1 MKKKF
6 GIFLMAV
13 VFMTGCGSFGKSAAG
28 GGISS
33 QGQESKMDNLSEDAI
48 SGMESSEAQ
57 ESETESGV
65 YHFAL
70 DESGA
75 ELEIR
80 CDENTQQYEIQDGDQ
95 VTGFR
100 LEKPVE
106 PISAMKTDIDGDG
119 KPEYMIIACAGRGT
133 GVYVTD
139 LMAIKE
145 GNETPIAYLS
155 NEEIT
160 EQLEARTELVYDD
173 EFRQMVTLYCDSES
187 DPKALLYLDKFLEKM
202 NATYDTMSLGNII
215 GIENRDNRYWV
226 TADFAVYTKEMAS
239 PQYECTIHLTA
250 PLTYQDNQ
258 TFAIGDIS
266 AKNVDYTQM
275 CEIKEDEMIAEFYA
289 DVTHDGT
296 EDRIAI
302 SVPKGNTWEEVLS
315 GVASGELC
323 VYAGYTDVDGK
334 TKYADESILE
344 REFSPCHVGNG
355 QMFLTTVDG
364 RDYLIETNFRA
375 GQEQYTYGYTVFFL
389 NYDYDYVMESEH
401 EEYKGEPGDT
411 SAFFDKLDSWINDS
425 SIILYAADIDHDP
438 DLLYS
443 TDDNR
448 INPRSYLIDKAEQ

>member
-6 GIFLMAV
+6 VIFLMAV
-13 VFMTGCGSFGKSAAG
+13 VFMTGCGNFGKTAAG
-28 GGISS
+28 GGTSS
-33 QGQESKMDNLSEDAI
+33 QGQEGKIDNLSEDAT
-48 SGMESSEAQ
+48 SGIESSEAQ

-65 YHFAL
+65 YHFTL
-70 DESGA
+70 DENGA

-95 VTGFR
+95 VTVFR
-100 LEKPVE
+100 LEKLVE
-106 PISAMKTDIDGDG
+106 PISTMKTDIDGDG
-119 KPEYMIIACAGRGT
+119 EPEYMIVACAGRGT

-139 LMAIKE
+139 LMAIKKGRE
-145 GNETPIAYLS
+145 EPIAYLS

-160 EQLEARTELVYDD
+160 EQLGSRTELIYDED
-173 EFRQMVTLYCDSES
+173 LQMATLYCDSES
-187 DPKALLYLDKFLEKM
+187 EPKALLYLEKFLEKM

-226 TADFAVYTKEMAS
+226 TADFAVYTKEMVS

-258 TFAIGDIS
+258 TFAIGNIS
-266 AKNVDYTQM
+266 AKSVDYTQM
-275 CEIKEDEMIAEFYA
+275 GEIKGDEIIAEFYA
-289 DVTHDGT
+289 DVTHDGI

-302 SVPKGNTWEEVLS
+302 SVPESNTWDEVLS

-334 TKYADESILE
+334 TKYDDESILE

-364 RDYLIETNFRA
+364 RDYLIETDFWA

-389 NYDYDYVMESEH
+389 NYDYDYVMASEH
-401 EEYKGEPGDT
+401 EEYKGEPGNT
-411 SAFFDKLDSWINDS
+411 SAFFEKLNSWINDS
-425 SIILYAADIDHDP
+425 SIVLYAADIDHDP
-438 DLLYS
+438 NLLYS

-448 INPRSYLIDKAEQ
+448 INTRSYLIDKAEQ

>member
-6 GIFLMAV
+6 VIFLMAV
-13 VFMTGCGSFGKSAAG
+13 IFMTGCGSFGKTAAG
-28 GGISS
+28 GGTSS
-33 QGQESKMDNLSEDAI
+33 QGQESKIDNLSEDAT
-48 SGMESSEAQ
+48 SGIESSEAQ

-65 YHFAL
+65 YHFTL

-95 VTGFR
+95 VTVFW
-100 LEKPVE
+100 LEKLVE

-119 KPEYMIIACAGRGT
+119 EPEYMIVACAGRGT

-139 LMAIKE
+139 LMAIKKGRKE
-145 GNETPIAYLS
+145 PIAYLS

-160 EQLEARTELVYDD
+160 EQLGSRTELIYDED
-173 EFRQMVTLYCDSES
+173 LQMATLYCDSES
-187 DPKALLYLDKFLEKM
+187 EPKALLYLEKFLEKM

-258 TFAIGDIS
+258 TFAIGNIS
-266 AKNVDYTQM
+266 AKSVDYTQM
-275 CEIKEDEMIAEFYA
+275 GEIKEDEIIAEFYA
-289 DVTHDGT
+289 DVTHDGI

-302 SVPKGNTWEEVLS
+302 SVPESNTWDEVLS

-334 TKYADESILE
+334 TKYDDESILE

-364 RDYLIETNFRA
+364 RDYLIETDFWA

-389 NYDYDYVMESEH
+389 NYDYDYVMASEH
-401 EEYKGEPGDT
+401 EEYKGEPGNT
-411 SAFFDKLDSWINDS
+411 SAFFEKLNSWINDS
-425 SIILYAADIDHDP
+425 SIVLYAADIDHDP

>member
-6 GIFLMAV
+6 VIFLMAM
-13 VFMTGCGSFGKSAAG
+13 VFMTGCGNFGKTAAG
-28 GGISS
+28 GGTSS
-33 QGQESKMDNLSEDAI
+33 QGQEGKIDNLSEDAT
-48 SGMESSEAQ
+48 SGIESSEAQ

-65 YHFAL
+65 YHFTL
-70 DESGA
+70 DENGA

-95 VTGFR
+95 VTVFR
-100 LEKPVE
+100 LEKLVE

-119 KPEYMIIACAGRGT
+119 EPEYMIVACAGRGT

-139 LMAIKE
+139 LMAIKKGRE
-145 GNETPIAYLS
+145 EPIAYLS

-160 EQLEARTELVYDD
+160 EQLGSRTELIYDED
-173 EFRQMVTLYCDSES
+173 LQMATLYCDSES
-187 DPKALLYLDKFLEKM
+187 EPKALLYLEKFLEKM

-226 TADFAVYTKEMAS
+226 TADFAVYTKEMVS

-258 TFAIGDIS
+258 TFAIGNIS
-266 AKNVDYTQM
+266 AKSVDYTQM
-275 CEIKEDEMIAEFYA
+275 GEIKEDEIIAEFYA
-289 DVTHDGT
+289 DVTHDGI

-302 SVPKGNTWEEVLS
+302 SVPESNTWDEVLS

-334 TKYADESILE
+334 TKYDDESILE
-344 REFSPCHVGNG
+344 REFSPCHVGNS

-364 RDYLIETNFRA
+364 RDYLIETDFWA

-389 NYDYDYVMESEH
+389 NYDYDYVMASEH
-401 EEYKGEPGDT
+401 EEYKGEPGNT
-411 SAFFDKLDSWINDS
+411 SAFFEKLNSWINDS
-425 SIILYAADIDHDP
+425 SIVLYAADIDHDP

>member
-6 GIFLMAV
+6 VIFLMAV
-13 VFMTGCGSFGKSAAG
+13 VFMTGCGNFGKTAAG
-28 GGISS
+28 GGTSS
-33 QGQESKMDNLSEDAI
+33 QGQEGKIDNLSEDAT
-48 SGMESSEAQ
+48 SGIESSEAQ

-65 YHFAL
+65 YHFTL
-70 DESGA
+70 DENGA

-95 VTGFR
+95 VTVFR
-100 LEKPVE
+100 LEKLVE

-119 KPEYMIIACAGRGT
+119 EPEYMIVACAGCGT

-139 LMAIKE
+139 LMAIKKGRE
-145 GNETPIAYLS
+145 EPIAYLS

-160 EQLEARTELVYDD
+160 EQLGSRTELIYDED
-173 EFRQMVTLYCDSES
+173 LQMATLYCDSES
-187 DPKALLYLDKFLEKM
+187 EPKALLYLEKFLEKM

-258 TFAIGDIS
+258 TFAIGNIS
-266 AKNVDYTQM
+266 AKSVDYTQM
-275 CEIKEDEMIAEFYA
+275 GEIKEDEIIAEFYA
-289 DVTHDGT
+289 DVTHDGI

-302 SVPKGNTWEEVLS
+302 SVPESNTWDEVLS

-334 TKYADESILE
+334 TKYDDESILE
-344 REFSPCHVGNG
+344 KEFSPCHVGNG

-364 RDYLIETNFRA
+364 RDYLIETDFWA

-389 NYDYDYVMESEH
+389 NYDYDYVMASEH
-401 EEYKGEPGDT
+401 EEYKGEPGNT
-411 SAFFDKLDSWINDS
+411 SAFFEKLNSWINDS
-425 SIILYAADIDHDP
+425 SIVLYAADIDHDP

>member
-6 GIFLMAV
+6 VIFLMAV
-13 VFMTGCGSFGKSAAG
+13 VFMTGCGNFGKTAAG
-28 GGISS
+28 GGTSS
-33 QGQESKMDNLSEDAI
+33 QGQEGKIDNLSEDATSRI
-48 SGMESSEAQ
+48 ESSEAQ

-65 YHFAL
+65 YHFTL
-70 DESGA
+70 DENGA

-95 VTGFR
+95 VTVFR
-100 LEKPVE
+100 LEKLVE

-119 KPEYMIIACAGRGT
+119 EPEYMIVACAGRGT

-139 LMAIKE
+139 LMAIKKGRE
-145 GNETPIAYLS
+145 EPIAYLS

-160 EQLEARTELVYDD
+160 EQLGSRTELIYDED
-173 EFRQMVTLYCDSES
+173 LQMATLYCDSES
-187 DPKALLYLDKFLEKM
+187 EPKALLYLEKFLEKM

-226 TADFAVYTKEMAS
+226 TADFAVYTKEMVS

-258 TFAIGDIS
+258 TFAIGNIS
-266 AKNVDYTQM
+266 AKSVDYTQM
-275 CEIKEDEMIAEFYA
+275 GEIKEDEIIAEFYA
-289 DVTHDGT
+289 DVTHDGI

-302 SVPKGNTWEEVLS
+302 SVPESNTWDEVLS

-334 TKYADESILE
+334 TKYDDESILE

-364 RDYLIETNFRA
+364 RDYLIETDFWA

-389 NYDYDYVMESEH
+389 NYDYDYVMASEH
-401 EEYKGEPGDT
+401 EEYKGEPGNT
-411 SAFFDKLDSWINDS
+411 SAFFEKLNSWINDS
-425 SIILYAADIDHDP
+425 SIVLYAADIDHDP

>member
-6 GIFLMAV
+6 VIFLMAV
-13 VFMTGCGSFGKSAAG
+13 IFMTGCGSFGKTAAG
-28 GGISS
+28 GGTSS
-33 QGQESKMDNLSEDAI
+33 QGQESKIDNLSEDAT
-48 SGMESSEAQ
+48 SGIESSEAQ

-65 YHFAL
+65 YHFTL

-95 VTGFR
+95 VTVFR
-100 LEKPVE
+100 LEKLVE

-119 KPEYMIIACAGRGT
+119 EPEYMIVACAGRGT

-139 LMAIKE
+139 LMAIKKGRE
-145 GNETPIAYLS
+145 EPIAYLS

-160 EQLEARTELVYDD
+160 EQLGSRTELIYDED
-173 EFRQMVTLYCDSES
+173 LQMATLYCDSES
-187 DPKALLYLDKFLEKM
+187 EPKALLYLEKFLEKM

-258 TFAIGDIS
+258 TFAIGNIS
-266 AKNVDYTQM
+266 AKSVDYTQM
-275 CEIKEDEMIAEFYA
+275 GEIKEDEIIAEFYA
-289 DVTHDGT
+289 DVTHDGI

-302 SVPKGNTWEEVLS
+302 SVPESNTWDEVLS

-334 TKYADESILE
+334 TKYDDESILE

-364 RDYLIETNFRA
+364 RDYLIETDFWA

-389 NYDYDYVMESEH
+389 NYDYDYVMASEH
-401 EEYKGEPGDT
+401 EEYKGEPGNT
-411 SAFFDKLDSWINDS
+411 SAFFEKLNSWINDS
-425 SIILYAADIDHDP
+425 SIVLYAADIDHDP

>member
-6 GIFLMAV
+6 VIFLMAV
-13 VFMTGCGSFGKSAAG
+13 IFMTGCGSFGKTAAG
-28 GGISS
+28 GGTSS
-33 QGQESKMDNLSEDAI
+33 QGQESKIDNLSEDAT
-48 SGMESSEAQ
+48 SGIESSEAQ

-65 YHFAL
+65 YHFTL

-95 VTGFR
+95 VTVFR
-100 LEKPVE
+100 LEKLVE

-119 KPEYMIIACAGRGT
+119 EPEYMIVACAGRGT
-133 GVYVTD
+133 GMYVTD
-139 LMAIKE
+139 LMAIKKGRE
-145 GNETPIAYLS
+145 EPIAYLS

-160 EQLEARTELVYDD
+160 EQLGSRTELIYDED
-173 EFRQMVTLYCDSES
+173 LQMATLYCDSES
-187 DPKALLYLDKFLEKM
+187 EPKALLYLEKFLEKM

-258 TFAIGDIS
+258 TFAIGNIS
-266 AKNVDYTQM
+266 AKSVDYTQM
-275 CEIKEDEMIAEFYA
+275 GEIKEDEIIAEFYA
-289 DVTHDGT
+289 DVTHDGI

-302 SVPKGNTWEEVLS
+302 SVPESNTWDEVLS

-334 TKYADESILE
+334 TKYDDESILE
-344 REFSPCHVGNG
+344 SEFSPCHVGNG

-364 RDYLIETNFRA
+364 RDYLIETDFWA

-389 NYDYDYVMESEH
+389 NYDYDYVMASEH
-401 EEYKGEPGDT
+401 EEYKGEPGNT
-411 SAFFDKLDSWINDS
+411 SAFFEKLNSWINDS
-425 SIILYAADIDHDP
+425 SIVLYAADIDHDP
-438 DLLYS
+438 NLLYS

>member
-6 GIFLMAV
+6 VIFLMAV
-13 VFMTGCGSFGKSAAG
+13 VFMTGCGNFGKTAAG
-28 GGISS
+28 GGTSS
-33 QGQESKMDNLSEDAI
+33 QGQEGKIDNLSEDAT
-48 SGMESSEAQ
+48 SGIESSEAQ

-65 YHFAL
+65 YHFTL
-70 DESGA
+70 DENGA

-95 VTGFR
+95 VTVFR
-100 LEKPVE
+100 LEKLVE
-106 PISAMKTDIDGDG
+106 PISTMKTDIDGDG
-119 KPEYMIIACAGRGT
+119 EPEYMIVACAGRGT

-139 LMAIKE
+139 LMAIKKGRE
-145 GNETPIAYLS
+145 EPIAYLS

-160 EQLEARTELVYDD
+160 EQLGSRTELIYDED
-173 EFRQMVTLYCDSES
+173 LQMATLYCDSES
-187 DPKALLYLDKFLEKM
+187 EPKALLYLEKFLEKM

-226 TADFAVYTKEMAS
+226 TADFAVYTKEMVS

-258 TFAIGDIS
+258 SFAIGNIS
-266 AKNVDYTQM
+266 AKSVDYTQM
-275 CEIKEDEMIAEFYA
+275 GEIKGDEIIAEFYA
-289 DVTHDGT
+289 DVTHDGI

-302 SVPKGNTWEEVLS
+302 SVPESNTWDEVLS

-334 TKYADESILE
+334 TKYDDESILE

-364 RDYLIETNFRA
+364 RDYLIETDFWA

-389 NYDYDYVMESEH
+389 NYDYDYVMASEH
-401 EEYKGEPGDT
+401 EEYKGEPGNT
-411 SAFFDKLDSWINDS
+411 SAFFEKLNSWINDS
-425 SIILYAADIDHDP
+425 SIVLYAADIDHDP
-438 DLLYS
+438 NLLYS

>member
-1 MKKKF
+1 M
-6 GIFLMAV
+6 
-13 VFMTGCGSFGKSAAG
+13 
-28 GGISS
+28 
-33 QGQESKMDNLSEDAI
+33 SEDAT
-48 SGMESSEAQ
+48 SGIESSEAQ

-65 YHFAL
+65 YHFTL
-70 DESGA
+70 DENGA

-95 VTGFR
+95 VTVFR
-100 LEKPVE
+100 LEKLVE

-119 KPEYMIIACAGRGT
+119 EPEYMIIACAGRGT

-139 LMAIKE
+139 LMAIKKGRE
-145 GNETPIAYLS
+145 EPIAYLS

-160 EQLEARTELVYDD
+160 EQLGSRTELTYDED
-173 EFRQMVTLYCDSES
+173 LQMVTLYCDSES
-187 DPKALLYLDKFLEKM
+187 EPKALLYLEKFLEKM

-226 TADFAVYTKEMAS
+226 TADFAVYTKEMVS

-258 TFAIGDIS
+258 TFAIGNIS
-266 AKNVDYTQM
+266 AKSVDYTQM
-275 CEIKEDEMIAEFYA
+275 GEIKGDEIIAEFYA
-289 DVTHDGT
+289 DVTHDGI

-302 SVPKGNTWEEVLS
+302 SVPESNTWDEVLS

-334 TKYADESILE
+334 TKYDDESILE

-364 RDYLIETNFRA
+364 RDYLIETDFWA

-389 NYDYDYVMESEH
+389 NYDYDYVMASEH
-401 EEYKGEPGDT
+401 EEYKGEPGNT
-411 SAFFDKLDSWINDS
+411 SAFFEKLNSWINDS
-425 SIILYAADIDHDP
+425 SIVLYAADIDHDP
-438 DLLYS
+438 NLLYS

>member
-6 GIFLMAV
+6 VIFLMAV
-13 VFMTGCGSFGKSAAG
+13 VFMTGCGNFGKTAAG
-28 GGISS
+28 GGTSS
-33 QGQESKMDNLSEDAI
+33 QGQESKIDNLSEDAT
-48 SGMESSEAQ
+48 SGIESSEAQ

-65 YHFAL
+65 YHFTL
-70 DESGA
+70 DENGA

-95 VTGFR
+95 VTVFR
-100 LEKPVE
+100 LEKLVE
-106 PISAMKTDIDGDG
+106 PISTMKTDIDGDG
-119 KPEYMIIACAGRGT
+119 EPEYMIVACAGRGT

-139 LMAIKE
+139 LMAIKKGRE
-145 GNETPIAYLS
+145 EPIAYLS

-160 EQLEARTELVYDD
+160 EQLGSRTELIYDED
-173 EFRQMVTLYCDSES
+173 LQMATLYCDSES
-187 DPKALLYLDKFLEKM
+187 EPKALLYLEKFLEKM

-226 TADFAVYTKEMAS
+226 TADFAVYTKEMVS

-258 TFAIGDIS
+258 TFAIGNIS
-266 AKNVDYTQM
+266 AKSVDYTQM
-275 CEIKEDEMIAEFYA
+275 GEIKGDEIIAEFYA
-289 DVTHDGT
+289 DVTHDGI

-302 SVPKGNTWEEVLS
+302 SVPESNTWDEVLS

-334 TKYADESILE
+334 TKYDDESILE

-364 RDYLIETNFRA
+364 RDYLIETDFWA

-389 NYDYDYVMESEH
+389 NYDYDYVMASEH
-401 EEYKGEPGDT
+401 EEYKGEPGNT
-411 SAFFDKLDSWINDS
+411 SAFFEKLNSWINDS
-425 SIILYAADIDHDP
+425 SIVLYAADIDHDP

>member
-6 GIFLMAV
+6 VIFLMAV
-13 VFMTGCGSFGKSAAG
+13 IFMTGCGSFGKTAAG
-28 GGISS
+28 GGTSS
-33 QGQESKMDNLSEDAI
+33 QGQESKIDNLSEDAT
-48 SGMESSEAQ
+48 SGIESSEAQ

-65 YHFAL
+65 YHFTL

-95 VTGFR
+95 VTVFR
-100 LEKPVE
+100 LEKLVE

-119 KPEYMIIACAGRGT
+119 EPEYMIVACAGRGT
-133 GVYVTD
+133 GMYVTD
-139 LMAIKE
+139 LMAIKKGRE
-145 GNETPIAYLS
+145 EPIAYLS

-160 EQLEARTELVYDD
+160 EQLGSRTELIYDED
-173 EFRQMVTLYCDSES
+173 LQMATLYCDSES
-187 DPKALLYLDKFLEKM
+187 EPKALLYLEKFLEKM

-258 TFAIGDIS
+258 TFAIGNIS
-266 AKNVDYTQM
+266 AKSVDYTQM
-275 CEIKEDEMIAEFYA
+275 GEIKEDEIIAEFYA
-289 DVTHDGT
+289 DVTHDGI

-302 SVPKGNTWEEVLS
+302 SVPESNTWDEVLS

-334 TKYADESILE
+334 TKYDDESILE

-364 RDYLIETNFRA
+364 RDYLIETDFWA

-389 NYDYDYVMESEH
+389 NYDYDYVMASEH
-401 EEYKGEPGDT
+401 EEYKGEPGNT
-411 SAFFDKLDSWINDS
+411 SAFFEKLNSWINDS
-425 SIILYAADIDHDP
+425 SIVLYAADIDHDP
-438 DLLYS
+438 NLLYS

>member
-1 MKKKF
+1 MKEKF
-6 GIFLMAV
+6 GIFLMAAI
-13 VFMTGCGSFGKSAAG
+13 FMTGCGYFGKSAAG
-28 GGISS
+28 GGTSS
-33 QGQESKMDNLSEDAI
+33 QGQESKIDNLSEDV
-48 SGMESSEAQ
+48 SGIESSEAQ

-65 YHFAL
+65 YHFTL

-95 VTGFR
+95 VTVFR
-100 LEKPVE
+100 LEKLVE

-119 KPEYMIIACAGRGT
+119 EPEYMIVACAGRGT

-139 LMAIKE
+139 LMAIKKGRE
-145 GNETPIAYLS
+145 EPIAYLS

-160 EQLEARTELVYDD
+160 EQLGSRTELIYDED
-173 EFRQMVTLYCDSES
+173 LQMATLYCDSES
-187 DPKALLYLDKFLEKM
+187 EPKALLYLEKFLEKM

-258 TFAIGDIS
+258 TFAIGNIS
-266 AKNVDYTQM
+266 AKSVDYTQM
-275 CEIKEDEMIAEFYA
+275 GEIKEDEIIAEFYA

-302 SVPKGNTWEEVLS
+302 SVPEGNTWDEVLS

-364 RDYLIETNFRA
+364 RDYLIETDFWA

-411 SAFFDKLDSWINDS
+411 SAFFDKLNSWINDS

-448 INPRSYLIDKAEQ
+448 INPRSYLLDKAEQ

>member
-1 MKKKF
+1 MRKKF

-13 VFMTGCGSFGKSAAG
+13 VFMTGCGSFGKTAAG
-28 GGISS
+28 GGTSS
-33 QGQESKMDNLSEDAI
+33 QGQES
-48 SGMESSEAQ
+48 
-57 ESETESGV
+57 GV
-65 YHFAL
+65 YHFTL
-70 DESGA
+70 DENGA

-95 VTGFR
+95 VTVFR
-100 LEKPVE
+100 LEKLVE

-119 KPEYMIIACAGRGT
+119 EPEYMIIACAGRGT

-139 LMAIKE
+139 LMAIKKGRE
-145 GNETPIAYLS
+145 EPIAYLS

-160 EQLEARTELVYDD
+160 EQLGSRTELTYDED
-173 EFRQMVTLYCDSES
+173 LQMVTLYCDSES
-187 DPKALLYLDKFLEKM
+187 EPKALLYLEKFLEKM

-226 TADFAVYTKEMAS
+226 TADFAVYTKEMVS

-258 TFAIGDIS
+258 TFAIGNIS
-266 AKNVDYTQM
+266 AKSVDYTQM
-275 CEIKEDEMIAEFYA
+275 GEIKEDEIIAEFYA

-296 EDRIAI
+296 EDRLAI
-302 SVPKGNTWEEVLS
+302 SVPEGNTWDEVLS

-355 QMFLTTVDG
+355 QMFLTTVDD
-364 RDYLIETNFRA
+364 RDYLIETDFWV

-389 NYDYDYVMESEH
+389 NYDYDYVMASEH

-411 SAFFDKLDSWINDS
+411 SAFFEKLNSWINDS
-425 SIILYAADIDHDP
+425 SIVLYAADIDHDP

>member
-6 GIFLMAV
+6 VIFLMAV
-13 VFMTGCGSFGKSAAG
+13 IFMTGCGSFGKTAAG
-28 GGISS
+28 GGTSS
-33 QGQESKMDNLSEDAI
+33 QGQESKIDNLSEDAT
-48 SGMESSEAQ
+48 SGIESSEAQ

-65 YHFAL
+65 YHFTL

-95 VTGFR
+95 VTVFR
-100 LEKPVE
+100 LEKLVE

-119 KPEYMIIACAGRGT
+119 EPEYMIVACAGRGT
-133 GVYVTD
+133 GMYVTD
-139 LMAIKE
+139 LMAIKKGRE
-145 GNETPIAYLS
+145 EPIAYLS

-160 EQLEARTELVYDD
+160 EQLGSRTELIYDED
-173 EFRQMVTLYCDSES
+173 LQMATLYCDSES
-187 DPKALLYLDKFLEKM
+187 EPKALLYLEKFLEKM

-258 TFAIGDIS
+258 TFAIGNIS
-266 AKNVDYTQM
+266 AKSVDYTQM
-275 CEIKEDEMIAEFYA
+275 GEIKEDEIIAEFYA
-289 DVTHDGT
+289 DVTHDGI

-302 SVPKGNTWEEVLS
+302 SVPESNTWDEVLS

-334 TKYADESILE
+334 TKYDDESILE

-364 RDYLIETNFRA
+364 RDYLIETDFWA

-389 NYDYDYVMESEH
+389 NYDYDYVMASEH
-401 EEYKGEPGDT
+401 EEYKGEPGNT
-411 SAFFDKLDSWINDS
+411 SAFFEKLNSWINDS
-425 SIILYAADIDHDP
+425 SIVLYAADIDHDP

>member
-6 GIFLMAV
+6 VIFLMAV
-13 VFMTGCGSFGKSAAG
+13 VFMTGCGNFGKTAAG
-28 GGISS
+28 GGTSS
-33 QGQESKMDNLSEDAI
+33 QGQEGKIDNLSEDAT
-48 SGMESSEAQ
+48 SGIESSEAQ

-65 YHFAL
+65 YHFTL
-70 DESGA
+70 DENGA

-95 VTGFR
+95 VTVFR
-100 LEKPVE
+100 LEKLVE

-119 KPEYMIIACAGRGT
+119 EPEYMIVACAGRGT

-139 LMAIKE
+139 LMAIKKGRE
-145 GNETPIAYLS
+145 EPIAYLS

-160 EQLEARTELVYDD
+160 EQLGSRTELIYDED
-173 EFRQMVTLYCDSES
+173 LQMATLYCDSES
-187 DPKALLYLDKFLEKM
+187 EPKALLYLEKFLEKM

-258 TFAIGDIS
+258 TFAIGNIS
-266 AKNVDYTQM
+266 AKSVDYTQM
-275 CEIKEDEMIAEFYA
+275 GEIKEDEIIAEFYA
-289 DVTHDGT
+289 DVTHDGI

-302 SVPKGNTWEEVLS
+302 SVPESNTWDEVLS

-334 TKYADESILE
+334 TKYDDESILE

-355 QMFLTTVDG
+355 QMFLTTVDD
-364 RDYLIETNFRA
+364 RDYLIETDFWA

-389 NYDYDYVMESEH
+389 NYDYDYVMASEH
-401 EEYKGEPGDT
+401 EEYKGEPGNT
-411 SAFFDKLDSWINDS
+411 SAFFEKLNSWINDS
-425 SIILYAADIDHDP
+425 SIVLYAADIDHDP

>member
-6 GIFLMAV
+6 VIFLMAV
-13 VFMTGCGSFGKSAAG
+13 VFMTGCGNFGKTAAG
-28 GGISS
+28 GGTSS
-33 QGQESKMDNLSEDAI
+33 QGQEGKIDNLSEDAT
-48 SGMESSEAQ
+48 SGIESSEAQ

-65 YHFAL
+65 YHFTL
-70 DESGA
+70 DENGA

-95 VTGFR
+95 VTVFR
-100 LEKPVE
+100 LEKLVE

-119 KPEYMIIACAGRGT
+119 EPEYMIVACAGRGT

-139 LMAIKE
+139 LMAIKKGRE
-145 GNETPIAYLS
+145 EPIAYLS

-160 EQLEARTELVYDD
+160 EQLGSRTELIYDED
-173 EFRQMVTLYCDSES
+173 LQMATLYCDSES
-187 DPKALLYLDKFLEKM
+187 EPKALLYLEKFLEKM

-226 TADFAVYTKEMAS
+226 TADFAVYTKEMVS

-258 TFAIGDIS
+258 TFAIGNIS
-266 AKNVDYTQM
+266 AKSVDYTQM
-275 CEIKEDEMIAEFYA
+275 GEIKEDEIIAEFYA
-289 DVTHDGT
+289 DVTHDGI

-302 SVPKGNTWEEVLS
+302 SVPESNTWDEVLS

-334 TKYADESILE
+334 TKYDDESILE

-364 RDYLIETNFRA
+364 RDYLIETDFWA

-389 NYDYDYVMESEH
+389 NYDYDYVMASEH
-401 EEYKGEPGDT
+401 EEYKGEPGNT
-411 SAFFDKLDSWINDS
+411 SAFFEKLNSWINDS
-425 SIILYAADIDHDP
+425 SIVLYAADIDHDP

>member
-1 MKKKF
+1 MRKKF

-13 VFMTGCGSFGKSAAG
+13 IFMTGCGSFGKSAAG
-28 GGISS
+28 GGTSS
-33 QGQESKMDNLSEDAI
+33 QGQESKIDNLSEDAI

-57 ESETESGV
+57 EAETESGV
-65 YHFAL
+65 YHFTL
-70 DESGA
+70 DENGA

-95 VTGFR
+95 VTVFR
-100 LEKPVE
+100 LEKLVE

-119 KPEYMIIACAGRGT
+119 EPEYMIIACAGRGT

-139 LMAIKE
+139 LMAIKKGRE
-145 GNETPIAYLS
+145 EPIAYLS

-160 EQLEARTELVYDD
+160 EQLGSRTELTYDED
-173 EFRQMVTLYCDSES
+173 LQMVTLYCDSES
-187 DPKALLYLDKFLEKM
+187 EPKALLYLEKFLEKM

-266 AKNVDYTQM
+266 AKSVDYTQM
-275 CEIKEDEMIAEFYA
+275 GEIKEDEIIAEFYA

-296 EDRIAI
+296 EDRLAI
-302 SVPKGNTWEEVLS
+302 SVPEGNTWDEVLS

-364 RDYLIETNFRA
+364 RDYLIETDFWA

-389 NYDYDYVMESEH
+389 NYDYDYVMASEH

-411 SAFFDKLDSWINDS
+411 SAFFEKLNSWINDS
-425 SIILYAADIDHDP
+425 SIVLYAADIDHDP

>member
-6 GIFLMAV
+6 VIFLMAV
-13 VFMTGCGSFGKSAAG
+13 VFMTGCGNFGKTAAG

-33 QGQESKMDNLSEDAI
+33 QGQEGKIDNLSEDAT
-48 SGMESSEAQ
+48 SGIESSEAQ

-65 YHFAL
+65 YHLTL
-70 DESGA
+70 DENGA

-95 VTGFR
+95 VTVFR
-100 LEKPVE
+100 LEKLVE

-119 KPEYMIIACAGRGT
+119 EPEYMIVACAGRGT

-139 LMAIKE
+139 LMAIKKGRE
-145 GNETPIAYLS
+145 EPIAYLS

-160 EQLEARTELVYDD
+160 EQLGSRTELIYDED
-173 EFRQMVTLYCDSES
+173 LQMVTLYCDSES
-187 DPKALLYLDKFLEKM
+187 EPKALLYLEKFLEKM

-258 TFAIGDIS
+258 TFAIGNIS
-266 AKNVDYTQM
+266 AKSVDYTQM
-275 CEIKEDEMIAEFYA
+275 GEIKEDEIIAEFYA
-289 DVTHDGT
+289 DVTHDGI

-302 SVPKGNTWEEVLS
+302 SVPESNTWDEVLS

-334 TKYADESILE
+334 TKYDDESILE

-364 RDYLIETNFRA
+364 RDYLIETDFWA

-389 NYDYDYVMESEH
+389 NYDYDYVMASEH
-401 EEYKGEPGDT
+401 EEYKGEPGNT
-411 SAFFDKLDSWINDS
+411 SAFFEKLNSWINDS
-425 SIILYAADIDHDP
+425 SIVLYAADIDHDP

>member
-6 GIFLMAV
+6 VIFLMAV
-13 VFMTGCGSFGKSAAG
+13 IFMTGCGSFGKTAAG
-28 GGISS
+28 GGTSS
-33 QGQESKMDNLSEDAI
+33 QGQESKIDNLSEDV

-65 YHFAL
+65 YHFTL
-70 DESGA
+70 DENGA

-95 VTGFR
+95 VTVFR
-100 LEKPVE
+100 LEKLVE

-119 KPEYMIIACAGRGT
+119 EAEYMIIACAGRGT

-139 LMAIKE
+139 LMAIKKGRE
-145 GNETPIAYLS
+145 EPMAYLS

-160 EQLEARTELVYDD
+160 EQLGSRTELTYDED
-173 EFRQMVTLYCDSES
+173 LQMVTLYCDSES
-187 DPKALLYLDKFLEKM
+187 EPKALLYLEKFLEKM
-202 NATYDTMSLGNII
+202 NATYDTMSLGNVI

-258 TFAIGDIS
+258 TFAIGNIS
-266 AKNVDYTQM
+266 AKSVDYTQM
-275 CEIKEDEMIAEFYA
+275 GEIKEDEIIAEFYA

-302 SVPKGNTWEEVLS
+302 FVPEGNTWDEVLS

-364 RDYLIETNFRA
+364 RDYLIETDFWV

-389 NYDYDYVMESEH
+389 NYDYDYVMASEH

-411 SAFFDKLDSWINDS
+411 SAFFEKLNCWINDS
-425 SIILYAADIDHDP
+425 SIVLYAADIDHDP

>member
-6 GIFLMAV
+6 VIFLMAV
-13 VFMTGCGSFGKSAAG
+13 VFMTGCGNFGKTAAG
-28 GGISS
+28 GGTSS
-33 QGQESKMDNLSEDAI
+33 QGQEGKIDNLSEDAT
-48 SGMESSEAQ
+48 SGIESSEAQ

-65 YHFAL
+65 YHFTL
-70 DESGA
+70 DENGA

-95 VTGFR
+95 VTVFR
-100 LEKPVE
+100 LEKLVE
-106 PISAMKTDIDGDG
+106 PISTMKTDIDGDG
-119 KPEYMIIACAGRGT
+119 EPEYMIVACAGRGT

-139 LMAIKE
+139 LMAIKKGRE
-145 GNETPIAYLS
+145 EPIAYLS

-160 EQLEARTELVYDD
+160 EQLGSRTELIYDED
-173 EFRQMVTLYCDSES
+173 LQMATLYCDSES
-187 DPKALLYLDKFLEKM
+187 EPKALLYLEKFLEKM

-226 TADFAVYTKEMAS
+226 TADFAVYTKEMVS

-258 TFAIGDIS
+258 TFAIGNIS
-266 AKNVDYTQM
+266 AKSVDYTQM
-275 CEIKEDEMIAEFYA
+275 GEIKGDEIIAEFYA
-289 DVTHDGT
+289 DVTHDGI

-302 SVPKGNTWEEVLS
+302 SVPESNTWDEVLS

-334 TKYADESILE
+334 TKYDDESILE

-364 RDYLIETNFRA
+364 RDYLIETDFWA

-389 NYDYDYVMESEH
+389 NYDYDYVMASEH
-401 EEYKGEPGDT
+401 EEYKGEPGNT
-411 SAFFDKLDSWINDS
+411 SAFFEKLNSWINDS
-425 SIILYAADIDHDP
+425 SIVLYAADIDHDP
-438 DLLYS
+438 NLLYS

>member
-6 GIFLMAV
+6 VIFLMAV
-13 VFMTGCGSFGKSAAG
+13 VFMTGCGNFGKTAAG
-28 GGISS
+28 GGTSS
-33 QGQESKMDNLSEDAI
+33 QGQEGKIDNLSEDAT
-48 SGMESSEAQ
+48 SGIESSEAQ

-65 YHFAL
+65 YHFTL
-70 DESGA
+70 DENGA

-95 VTGFR
+95 VTVFR
-100 LEKPVE
+100 LEKLVE

-119 KPEYMIIACAGRGT
+119 EPEYMIVACAGRGT

-139 LMAIKE
+139 LMAIKKGRE
-145 GNETPIAYLS
+145 EPIAYLS

-160 EQLEARTELVYDD
+160 EQLGSRTELIYDED
-173 EFRQMVTLYCDSES
+173 LQMAMLYCDSES
-187 DPKALLYLDKFLEKM
+187 EPKALLYLEKFLEKM

-226 TADFAVYTKEMAS
+226 TADFAVYTKEMVS

-258 TFAIGDIS
+258 TFAIGNIS
-266 AKNVDYTQM
+266 AKSVDYTQIG
-275 CEIKEDEMIAEFYA
+275 EIKGDEIIAEFYA
-289 DVTHDGT
+289 DVTHDGI

-302 SVPKGNTWEEVLS
+302 SVPESNTWDEVLS

-334 TKYADESILE
+334 TKYDDESILE

-364 RDYLIETNFRA
+364 RDYLIETDFWA

-389 NYDYDYVMESEH
+389 NYDYDYVMASEH
-401 EEYKGEPGDT
+401 EEYKGEPGNT
-411 SAFFDKLDSWINDS
+411 SAFFEKLNSWINDS
-425 SIILYAADIDHDP
+425 SIVLYAADIDHDP

>member
-6 GIFLMAV
+6 VIFLMAV
-13 VFMTGCGSFGKSAAG
+13 VFMTGCGNFGKTAAG
-28 GGISS
+28 GGTSS
-33 QGQESKMDNLSEDAI
+33 QGQEGKIDNLSEDAT
-48 SGMESSEAQ
+48 SGIESSEAQ

-65 YHFAL
+65 YHFTL
-70 DESGA
+70 DENGA

-95 VTGFR
+95 VTVFR
-100 LEKPVE
+100 LEKLVE

-119 KPEYMIIACAGRGT
+119 EPEYMIIACAGRGT

-139 LMAIKE
+139 LMAIKKGRE
-145 GNETPIAYLS
+145 EPIAYLS

-160 EQLEARTELVYDD
+160 EQLGSRTELTYDED
-173 EFRQMVTLYCDSES
+173 LQMVTLYCDSES
-187 DPKALLYLDKFLEKM
+187 EPKALLYLEKFLEKM

-226 TADFAVYTKEMAS
+226 TADFAVYTKEMVS

-258 TFAIGDIS
+258 TFAIGNIS
-266 AKNVDYTQM
+266 AKSVDYTQM
-275 CEIKEDEMIAEFYA
+275 GEIKGDEIIAEFYA
-289 DVTHDGT
+289 DVTHDGI

-302 SVPKGNTWEEVLS
+302 SVPESNTWDEVLS

-334 TKYADESILE
+334 TKYDDESILE

-364 RDYLIETNFRA
+364 RDYLIETDFWA

-389 NYDYDYVMESEH
+389 NYDYDYVMASEH
-401 EEYKGEPGDT
+401 EEYKGEPGNT
-411 SAFFDKLDSWINDS
+411 SAFFEKLNSWINDS
-425 SIILYAADIDHDP
+425 SIVLYAADIDHDP
-438 DLLYS
+438 NLLYS

>member
-6 GIFLMAV
+6 VIFLMAV
-13 VFMTGCGSFGKSAAG
+13 IFMTGCGSFGKTAAG
-28 GGISS
+28 GGTSS
-33 QGQESKMDNLSEDAI
+33 QGQESKIDNLSEDAT
-48 SGMESSEAQ
+48 SGIESSEAQ

-65 YHFAL
+65 YHFTL

-95 VTGFR
+95 VTVFR
-100 LEKPVE
+100 LEKLVE

-119 KPEYMIIACAGRGT
+119 EPEYMIVACAGRGT
-133 GVYVTD
+133 GMYVTD
-139 LMAIKE
+139 LMAIKKGRE
-145 GNETPIAYLS
+145 EPIAYLS

-160 EQLEARTELVYDD
+160 EQLGSRTELIYDED
-173 EFRQMVTLYCDSES
+173 LQMATLYCDSES
-187 DPKALLYLDKFLEKM
+187 EPKALLYLEKFLEKM

-226 TADFAVYTKEMAS
+226 TADFAVYTKEMVS

-258 TFAIGDIS
+258 TFAIGNIS
-266 AKNVDYTQM
+266 AKSVDYTQM
-275 CEIKEDEMIAEFYA
+275 GEIKEDEIIAEFYA
-289 DVTHDGT
+289 DVTHDGI

-302 SVPKGNTWEEVLS
+302 SVPESNTWDEVLS

-334 TKYADESILE
+334 TKYDDESILE

-364 RDYLIETNFRA
+364 RDYLIETDFWA

-389 NYDYDYVMESEH
+389 NYDYDYVMASEH
-401 EEYKGEPGDT
+401 EEYKGEPGNT
-411 SAFFDKLDSWINDS
+411 SAFFEKLNSWINDS
-425 SIILYAADIDHDP
+425 SIVLYAADIDHDP

>member
-6 GIFLMAV
+6 VIFLMAV
-13 VFMTGCGSFGKSAAG
+13 VFMTGCGNFGKTAAG
-28 GGISS
+28 GGTSS
-33 QGQESKMDNLSEDAI
+33 QGQEGKIDNLSEDAT
-48 SGMESSEAQ
+48 SGIESSEAQ

-65 YHFAL
+65 YHFTL
-70 DESGA
+70 DENGA

-95 VTGFR
+95 VTVFR
-100 LEKPVE
+100 LEKLVE
-106 PISAMKTDIDGDG
+106 PISTMKTDIDGDG
-119 KPEYMIIACAGRGT
+119 EPEYMIVACAGRGT

-139 LMAIKE
+139 LMAIKKGRE
-145 GNETPIAYLS
+145 EPIAYLS

-160 EQLEARTELVYDD
+160 EQLGSRTELIYDED
-173 EFRQMVTLYCDSES
+173 LQMATLYCDSES
-187 DPKALLYLDKFLEKM
+187 EPKALLYLEKFLEKM

-226 TADFAVYTKEMAS
+226 TADFAVYTKEMVS

-258 TFAIGDIS
+258 TFAIGNIS
-266 AKNVDYTQM
+266 AKSVDYTQM
-275 CEIKEDEMIAEFYA
+275 GEIKGDEIIAEFYA
-289 DVTHDGT
+289 DVTHDGI

-302 SVPKGNTWEEVLS
+302 SVPESNTWDEVLS

-334 TKYADESILE
+334 TKYDDESILE

-364 RDYLIETNFRA
+364 RDYLIETDFWA

-389 NYDYDYVMESEH
+389 NYDYDYVMASEH
-401 EEYKGEPGDT
+401 EEYKGEPGNT
-411 SAFFDKLDSWINDS
+411 SAFFEKLNSWINDS
-425 SIILYAADIDHDP
+425 SIVLYAADIDHDP

>member
-1 MKKKF
+1 M
-6 GIFLMAV
+6 IFLMAV
-13 VFMTGCGSFGKSAAG
+13 IFMTGCGSFGKTAAG
-28 GGISS
+28 GGTSS
-33 QGQESKMDNLSEDAI
+33 QGQESKIDNLSEDAT
-48 SGMESSEAQ
+48 SGIESSEAQ

-65 YHFAL
+65 YHFTL

-95 VTGFR
+95 VTVFR
-100 LEKPVE
+100 LEKLVE

-119 KPEYMIIACAGRGT
+119 EPEYMIIACAGRGT

-139 LMAIKE
+139 LMAIKKGRE
-145 GNETPIAYLS
+145 EPIAYLS

-160 EQLEARTELVYDD
+160 EQLGSRTELTYDED
-173 EFRQMVTLYCDSES
+173 LQMVTLYCDSES
-187 DPKALLYLDKFLEKM
+187 EPKALLYLEKFLEKM

-258 TFAIGDIS
+258 TFAIGNIS
-266 AKNVDYTQM
+266 AKSVDYTQM
-275 CEIKEDEMIAEFYA
+275 GEIKEDEIIAEFYA
-289 DVTHDGT
+289 DVTHDGI

-302 SVPKGNTWEEVLS
+302 SVPESNTWDEVLS

-364 RDYLIETNFRA
+364 RDYLIETDFWA
-375 GQEQYTYGYTVFFL
+375 GQEQYTYGYTAFFL
-389 NYDYDYVMESEH
+389 NYDYDYVMASEH
-401 EEYKGEPGDT
+401 EEYKGEPGNT
-411 SAFFDKLDSWINDS
+411 SAFFEKLNSWINDS
-425 SIILYAADIDHDP
+425 SIVLYAADIDHDP

>member
-1 MKKKF
+1 MKKNF

-13 VFMTGCGSFGKSAAG
+13 IFMTGCGSFGKSAAG

-33 QGQESKMDNLSEDAI
+33 QGQESKIDNLSEDAI
-48 SGMESSEAQ
+48 SGMDSSEAQ
-57 ESETESGV
+57 ESETERGV
-65 YHFAL
+65 YHFTL
-70 DESGA
+70 DENGA

-95 VTGFR
+95 VTVFR
-100 LEKPVE
+100 LEKLVE

-119 KPEYMIIACAGRGT
+119 EPEYMIIACAGRGT

-139 LMAIKE
+139 LMAIKKGRE
-145 GNETPIAYLS
+145 EPIAYLS

-160 EQLEARTELVYDD
+160 EQLGSRTELTYDED
-173 EFRQMVTLYCDSES
+173 LQMVTLYCDSES
-187 DPKALLYLDKFLEKM
+187 EPKALLYLEKFLEKM

-258 TFAIGDIS
+258 TFAIGNIS
-266 AKNVDYTQM
+266 AKSVDYTQM
-275 CEIKEDEMIAEFYA
+275 GEIKEDEIIAEFYA

-302 SVPKGNTWEEVLS
+302 SVPEGNTWDEVLS

-364 RDYLIETNFRA
+364 RDYLIETDFWA

-389 NYDYDYVMESEH
+389 NYDYDYVMASEH

-411 SAFFDKLDSWINDS
+411 SAFFEKLNSWINDS
-425 SIILYAADIDHDP
+425 SIVLYAADIDHDP

>member
-6 GIFLMAV
+6 VIFLMAV
-13 VFMTGCGSFGKSAAG
+13 VFMTGCGNFGKTAAG
-28 GGISS
+28 GGTSS
-33 QGQESKMDNLSEDAI
+33 QGQEGKIDNLSEDAT
-48 SGMESSEAQ
+48 SGIESSEAQ

-65 YHFAL
+65 YHFTL
-70 DESGA
+70 DENGA

-95 VTGFR
+95 VTVFR
-100 LEKPVE
+100 LEKLVE

-119 KPEYMIIACAGRGT
+119 EPEYMIVACAGRGT

-139 LMAIKE
+139 LMAIKKGRE
-145 GNETPIAYLS
+145 EPIAYLS

-160 EQLEARTELVYDD
+160 EQLGSRTELIYDED
-173 EFRQMVTLYCDSES
+173 LQMATLYCDSES
-187 DPKALLYLDKFLEKM
+187 EPKALLYLEKFLEKM

-226 TADFAVYTKEMAS
+226 TADFAVYTKEMVL

-258 TFAIGDIS
+258 TFAIGNIS
-266 AKNVDYTQM
+266 AKSVDYTQM
-275 CEIKEDEMIAEFYA
+275 GEIKEDEIIAEFYA
-289 DVTHDGT
+289 DVTHDGI

-302 SVPKGNTWEEVLS
+302 SVPESNTWDEVLS

-334 TKYADESILE
+334 TKYDDESILE

-364 RDYLIETNFRA
+364 RDYLIETDFWA

-389 NYDYDYVMESEH
+389 NYDYDYVMASEH
-401 EEYKGEPGDT
+401 EEYKGEPGNT
-411 SAFFDKLDSWINDS
+411 SAFFEKLNSWINDS
-425 SIILYAADIDHDP
+425 SIVLYAADIDHDP

>member
-6 GIFLMAV
+6 VIFLMAV
-13 VFMTGCGSFGKSAAG
+13 VFMTGCGNFGKTAAG
-28 GGISS
+28 GGTSS
-33 QGQESKMDNLSEDAI
+33 QGQEGKIDNLSEDAT
-48 SGMESSEAQ
+48 SGIESSEAQ

-65 YHFAL
+65 YHFTL
-70 DESGA
+70 DENGA

-95 VTGFR
+95 VTVFR
-100 LEKPVE
+100 LEKLVE
-106 PISAMKTDIDGDG
+106 PISTMKTDIDGDG
-119 KPEYMIIACAGRGT
+119 EPEYMIVACAGRGT

-139 LMAIKE
+139 LMAIKKGRE
-145 GNETPIAYLS
+145 EPIAYLS

-160 EQLEARTELVYDD
+160 EQLGSRTELIYDED
-173 EFRQMVTLYCDSES
+173 LQMATLYCDSES
-187 DPKALLYLDKFLEKM
+187 EPKALLYLEKFLEKM

-226 TADFAVYTKEMAS
+226 TADFAVYTKEMVS

-258 TFAIGDIS
+258 TFAIGNIS
-266 AKNVDYTQM
+266 AKSVDYTQM
-275 CEIKEDEMIAEFYA
+275 GEIKEDEIIAEFYA
-289 DVTHDGT
+289 DVTHDGI

-302 SVPKGNTWEEVLS
+302 SVPESNTWDEVLS

-334 TKYADESILE
+334 TKYDDESILE

-364 RDYLIETNFRA
+364 RDYLIETDFWA

-389 NYDYDYVMESEH
+389 NYDYDYVMASEH
-401 EEYKGEPGDT
+401 EEYKGEPGNT
-411 SAFFDKLDSWINDS
+411 SAFFEKLNSWINDS
-425 SIILYAADIDHDP
+425 SIVLYAADIDHDP

>member
-6 GIFLMAV
+6 VIFLMAV
-13 VFMTGCGSFGKSAAG
+13 VFMTGCGNFGKTAAG
-28 GGISS
+28 GGTSS
-33 QGQESKMDNLSEDAI
+33 QGQEGKIDNLSEDAT
-48 SGMESSEAQ
+48 SGIESSEAQ

-65 YHFAL
+65 YHFTL
-70 DESGA
+70 DENGA

-95 VTGFR
+95 VTVFR
-100 LEKPVE
+100 LEKLVE

-119 KPEYMIIACAGRGT
+119 EPEYMIVACAGRGT

-139 LMAIKE
+139 LMAIKKGRE
-145 GNETPIAYLS
+145 EPIAYLS

-160 EQLEARTELVYDD
+160 EQLGSRTELIYDED
-173 EFRQMVTLYCDSES
+173 LQMATLYCDSES
-187 DPKALLYLDKFLEKM
+187 EPKALLYLEKFLEKM

-226 TADFAVYTKEMAS
+226 TADFAVYTKEMVS

-258 TFAIGDIS
+258 TFAIGNIS
-266 AKNVDYTQM
+266 AKSVDYTQIG
-275 CEIKEDEMIAEFYA
+275 EIKGDEIIAEFYA
-289 DVTHDGT
+289 DVTHDGI

-302 SVPKGNTWEEVLS
+302 SVPESNTWDEVLS

-334 TKYADESILE
+334 TKYDDESILE

-364 RDYLIETNFRA
+364 RDYLIETDFWA

-389 NYDYDYVMESEH
+389 NYDYDYVMASEH
-401 EEYKGEPGDT
+401 EEYKGEPGNT
-411 SAFFDKLDSWINDS
+411 SAFFEKLNSWINDS
-425 SIILYAADIDHDP
+425 SIVLYVADIDHDP

>member
-6 GIFLMAV
+6 VIFLMAV
-13 VFMTGCGSFGKSAAG
+13 VFMTGCGNFGKTAAG
-28 GGISS
+28 GGTSS
-33 QGQESKMDNLSEDAI
+33 QGQEGKIDNLSEDAT
-48 SGMESSEAQ
+48 SGIESSEAQ

-65 YHFAL
+65 YHFTL
-70 DESGA
+70 DENGA

-95 VTGFR
+95 VTVFR
-100 LEKPVE
+100 LEKLVE

-119 KPEYMIIACAGRGT
+119 EPEYMIVACAGRGT
-133 GVYVTD
+133 GMYVTD
-139 LMAIKE
+139 LMAIKKGRE
-145 GNETPIAYLS
+145 EPIAYLS

-160 EQLEARTELVYDD
+160 EQLGSRTELIYDED
-173 EFRQMVTLYCDSES
+173 LQMATLYCDSES
-187 DPKALLYLDKFLEKM
+187 EPKALLYLEKFLEKM

-226 TADFAVYTKEMAS
+226 TADFAVYTKEMVS

-258 TFAIGDIS
+258 TFAIGNIS
-266 AKNVDYTQM
+266 AKSVDYTQM
-275 CEIKEDEMIAEFYA
+275 GEIKEDEIIAEFYA
-289 DVTHDGT
+289 DVTHDGI

-302 SVPKGNTWEEVLS
+302 SVPESNTWDEVLS

-334 TKYADESILE
+334 TKYDDESILE

-364 RDYLIETNFRA
+364 RDYLIETDFWA

-389 NYDYDYVMESEH
+389 NYDYDYVMASEH
-401 EEYKGEPGDT
+401 EEYKGEPGNT
-411 SAFFDKLDSWINDS
+411 SAFFEKLNSWINDS
-425 SIILYAADIDHDP
+425 SIVLYAADIDHDP
-438 DLLYS
+438 NLLYS

>member
-6 GIFLMAV
+6 VIFLMAV
-13 VFMTGCGSFGKSAAG
+13 IFMTGCGSFGKTAAG
-28 GGISS
+28 GGTSS
-33 QGQESKMDNLSEDAI
+33 QGQESKIDNLSEDAT
-48 SGMESSEAQ
+48 SGIESSEAQ

-65 YHFAL
+65 YHFTL

-95 VTGFR
+95 VTVFR
-100 LEKPVE
+100 LEKLVE

-119 KPEYMIIACAGRGT
+119 EPEYMIVACAGRGT
-133 GVYVTD
+133 GMYVTD
-139 LMAIKE
+139 LMAIKKGRE
-145 GNETPIAYLS
+145 EPIAYLS

-160 EQLEARTELVYDD
+160 EQLGSRTELIYDED
-173 EFRQMVTLYCDSES
+173 LQMATLYCDSES
-187 DPKALLYLDKFLEKM
+187 EPKALLYLEKFLEKM

-258 TFAIGDIS
+258 TFAIGNIS
-266 AKNVDYTQM
+266 AKSVDYTQM
-275 CEIKEDEMIAEFYA
+275 GEIKEDEIIAEFYA
-289 DVTHDGT
+289 DVTHDGI

-302 SVPKGNTWEEVLS
+302 SVPESNTWDEVLS

-334 TKYADESILE
+334 TKYDDESILE

-364 RDYLIETNFRA
+364 RDYLIETDFWA
-375 GQEQYTYGYTVFFL
+375 GQEQYTYGYTVFFQ
-389 NYDYDYVMESEH
+389 NYDYDYVMASEH
-401 EEYKGEPGDT
+401 EEYKGEPGNT
-411 SAFFDKLDSWINDS
+411 SAFFEKLNSWINDS
-425 SIILYAADIDHDP
+425 SIVLYAADIDHDP
-438 DLLYS
+438 NLLYS

>member
-1 MKKKF
+1 MKEKF
-6 GIFLMAV
+6 VIFLMAV
-13 VFMTGCGSFGKSAAG
+13 IFMTGCGSFGKTAAG
-28 GGISS
+28 GGTLS
-33 QGQESKMDNLSEDAI
+33 QGQDSKIDNLSEDAT
-48 SGMESSEAQ
+48 SGIESSEAQ

-65 YHFAL
+65 YHFTL

-95 VTGFR
+95 VTVFR
-100 LEKPVE
+100 LEKLVE

-119 KPEYMIIACAGRGT
+119 EPEYMIIACAGRGT

-139 LMAIKE
+139 LMAIKKGRE
-145 GNETPIAYLS
+145 EPIAYLS

-160 EQLEARTELVYDD
+160 EQLGSRTELTYDED
-173 EFRQMVTLYCDSES
+173 LQMVTLYCDSES
-187 DPKALLYLDKFLEKM
+187 EPKALLYLEKFLEKM

-258 TFAIGDIS
+258 TFAIGNIS
-266 AKNVDYTQM
+266 AKSVDYTQM
-275 CEIKEDEMIAEFYA
+275 GEIKEDEIIAEFYA
-289 DVTHDGT
+289 DVTHDGI

-302 SVPKGNTWEEVLS
+302 SVPESNTWDEVLS

-364 RDYLIETNFRA
+364 RDYLIETDFWA

-389 NYDYDYVMESEH
+389 NYDYDYVMASEH
-401 EEYKGEPGDT
+401 EEYKGEPGNT
-411 SAFFDKLDSWINDS
+411 SAFFEKLNSWINDS
-425 SIILYAADIDHDP
+425 SIVLYAADIDHDP

>member
-6 GIFLMAV
+6 VIFLMAV
-13 VFMTGCGSFGKSAAG
+13 VFMTGCGNFGKTAAG
-28 GGISS
+28 GGTSS
-33 QGQESKMDNLSEDAI
+33 QGQEGKIDNLSEDAT
-48 SGMESSEAQ
+48 SGIESSEAQ

-65 YHFAL
+65 YHFTL
-70 DESGA
+70 DENGA

-95 VTGFR
+95 VTVFR
-100 LEKPVE
+100 LEKLVE

-119 KPEYMIIACAGRGT
+119 EPEYMIVACAGRGT

-139 LMAIKE
+139 LMAIKKGRE
-145 GNETPIAYLS
+145 EPIAYLS

-160 EQLEARTELVYDD
+160 EQLGSRTELIYDED
-173 EFRQMVTLYCDSES
+173 LQMATLYCDSES
-187 DPKALLYLDKFLEKM
+187 EPKALLYLEKFLEKM

-258 TFAIGDIS
+258 TFAIGNIS
-266 AKNVDYTQM
+266 AKSVDYTQM
-275 CEIKEDEMIAEFYA
+275 GEIKEDEIIAEFYA
-289 DVTHDGT
+289 DVTHDGI

-302 SVPKGNTWEEVLS
+302 SVPESNTWDEVLS

-334 TKYADESILE
+334 TKYDDESILE

-364 RDYLIETNFRA
+364 RDYLIETDFWA

-389 NYDYDYVMESEH
+389 NYDYDYVMASEH
-401 EEYKGEPGDT
+401 EEYKGEPGNT
-411 SAFFDKLDSWINDS
+411 SAFFEKLNSWINDS
-425 SIILYAADIDHDP
+425 SIVLYAADIDHDP

>member
-6 GIFLMAV
+6 VIFLMAV
-13 VFMTGCGSFGKSAAG
+13 VFMTGCGNFGKTAAG
-28 GGISS
+28 GGTSS
-33 QGQESKMDNLSEDAI
+33 QGQEGKIDNLSEDAT
-48 SGMESSEAQ
+48 SGIESSEAQ

-65 YHFAL
+65 YHFTL
-70 DESGA
+70 DENGA

-95 VTGFR
+95 VTVFR
-100 LEKPVE
+100 LEKLVE

-119 KPEYMIIACAGRGT
+119 EPEYMIIACAGRGT

-139 LMAIKE
+139 LMAIKKGRE
-145 GNETPIAYLS
+145 EPIAYLS

-160 EQLEARTELVYDD
+160 EQLGSRTELTYDED
-173 EFRQMVTLYCDSES
+173 LQMVTLYCDSES
-187 DPKALLYLDKFLEKM
+187 EPKALLYLEKFLEKM

-258 TFAIGDIS
+258 TFAIGNIS
-266 AKNVDYTQM
+266 AKSVDYTQM
-275 CEIKEDEMIAEFYA
+275 GEIKEDEIIAEFYA
-289 DVTHDGT
+289 DVTHDGI

-302 SVPKGNTWEEVLS
+302 SVPESNTWDEVLS

-334 TKYADESILE
+334 TKYDDESILE

-364 RDYLIETNFRA
+364 RDYLIETDFWA

-389 NYDYDYVMESEH
+389 NYDYDYVMASEH
-401 EEYKGEPGDT
+401 EEYKGEPGNT
-411 SAFFDKLDSWINDS
+411 SAFFEKLNSWINDS
-425 SIILYAADIDHDP
+425 SIVLYAADIDHDP
-438 DLLYS
+438 NLLYS